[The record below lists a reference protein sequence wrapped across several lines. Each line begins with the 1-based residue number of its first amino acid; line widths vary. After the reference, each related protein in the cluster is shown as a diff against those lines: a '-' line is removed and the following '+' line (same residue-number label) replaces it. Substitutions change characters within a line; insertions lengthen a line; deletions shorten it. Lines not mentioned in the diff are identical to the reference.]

1 MTLLLNRK
9 AETNP
14 SISKRIG
21 SNIQGECYSNE
32 VIEGKFYRVFPINL
46 NDIKFIQSLEK
57 YIDVFPPAIGN
68 GDGIFIKAR
77 FLDEKQIQTTA
88 QSLKLKCVTE
98 AKANELGYTPITTKI
113 SVDSEQSIIL
123 SMQESMRGRNAVW
136 IVTGKNNENNTGLY
150 VQLAILNESLK
161 ED

>member
-1 MTLLLNRK
+1 MKLLLNRN

-14 SISKRIG
+14 SVSKQIG

-32 VIEGKFYRVFPINL
+32 VIEGKFYRVFPLNL

-68 GDGIFIKAR
+68 GDGVFIKAR
-77 FLDEKQIQTTA
+77 FLDEKQIQTTTD
-88 QSLKLKCVTE
+88 SLKLKCVTE
-98 AKANELGYTPITTKI
+98 AKASELGYTPITTKI

-136 IVTGKNNENNTGLY
+136 IVTGKNDKNNTGLY